1 LEDYNEGQIIMV
13 VIKTEAAFEA
23 AHRQLGDPGKC
34 GSLHGHNW
42 VVEFVLGGIVTN
54 NLGYLIDF
62 KDLKEMVDRFDH
74 RVLLIEDDPLAAI
87 LESNEQR
94 VYRLPLNPTCE
105 NIAKLLL
112 DEIHMRTHNQV
123 VDFISVTVWENDKSM
138 ATEQW
143 SKEKEI

>member
-1 LEDYNEGQIIMV
+1 MV

-34 GSLHGHNW
+34 SFLHGHNW
-42 VVEFVLGGIVTN
+42 VVEFVLEGNVTN
-54 NLGYLIDF
+54 KVGYLIDF
-62 KDLKEMVDRFDH
+62 KDLKEMVDRYDH

-87 LESNEQR
+87 LENNEQR

-112 DEIHMRTHNQV
+112 DEIHMRTHNQA

-143 SKEKEI
+143 NKEKEI

>member
-1 LEDYNEGQIIMV
+1 MV
-13 VIKTEAAFEA
+13 VIKTEVAFEA
-23 AHRQLGDPGKC
+23 AHRQYGDPGKC

-42 VVEFVLGGIVTN
+42 YVEFVLGGTVTSE
-54 NLGYLIDF
+54 LGYLIDF
-62 KDLKEMVDRFDH
+62 KELKEMVDRYDH

-112 DEIHMRTHNQV
+112 DEIHMRMHTQQ
-123 VDFISVTVWENDKSM
+123 VDFISITVWENDKSM

-143 SKEKEI
+143 NKEKEI

>member
-1 LEDYNEGQIIMV
+1 MV

-34 GSLHGHNW
+34 SFLHGHNW
-42 VVEFVLGGIVTN
+42 VVEFVLEGNVTN
-54 NLGYLIDF
+54 KVGYLIDF
-62 KDLKEMVDRFDH
+62 KDLKEMVDRYDH

-87 LESNEQR
+87 LENNEQR

-112 DEIHMRTHNQV
+112 DEVHCRTHMQDV
-123 VDFISVTVWENDKSM
+123 SFISVTVWENDKSM
-138 ATEQW
+138 GTEQW
-143 SKEKEI
+143 RREEAL

>member
-1 LEDYNEGQIIMV
+1 MV

-34 GSLHGHNW
+34 SFLHGHNW
-42 VVEFVLGGIVTN
+42 VVEFVLEGNVTN
-54 NLGYLIDF
+54 KVGYLIDF
-62 KDLKEMVDRFDH
+62 KDLKDMVERYDH
-74 RVLLIEDDPLAAI
+74 RVLLIEDDLLATV
-87 LESNEQR
+87 LEEQQQR

-112 DEIHMRTHNQV
+112 DEVRLRTRNQV